1 MTDRTLARPGS
12 LQLLRTQF
20 RYQNL
25 VFWRTPIS
33 AFFSLIFPVLLFVI
47 FALAFGNAPI
57 KGLDLTTGQYFAPAI
72 AVFATASAAY
82 VNLGITTAYQRD
94 FGILKRV
101 RGTPLPPWIY
111 LASKVMT
118 SVLVGAIAA
127 AVMLTIGFVAYGLE
141 LPLRTV
147 PAMVVTFLLG
157 ASSFAALGMLL
168 AALTGSGE
176 SATAIGQATLLPLA
190 FFSGNFFVSE
200 QLPGWL
206 SKVALVFPLR
216 HFNDAFFAP
225 FDPATKGAGFEWLNL
240 GVVALWGVAAAVIAV
255 RYFRWE

>member
-1 MTDRTLARPGS
+1 MTDRAVAHPSALR
-12 LQLLRTQF
+12 LLRTQF

-47 FALAFGNAPI
+47 FVLVFGSNPI
-57 KGLDLTTGQYFAPAI
+57 QGMGLTAGQYYAPAI

-82 VNLGITTAYQRD
+82 VNLAITTAYQRD

-111 LASKVMT
+111 LVSKVMT
-118 SVLVGAIAA
+118 SVVVGAIAA
-127 AVMLTIGFVAYGLE
+127 GIMLTIGFVAYGLE

-147 PAMVVTFLLG
+147 PAMVTAFLVG
-157 ASSFAALGMLL
+157 AASFAALGMLL

-190 FFSGNFFVSE
+190 FFSGNFFVAT

-206 SKVALVFPLR
+206 SGLAKVFPLR

-225 FDPATKGAGFEWLNL
+225 FDPATAGAGFEWLNL
-240 GVVALWGVAAAVIAV
+240 GIVALWGIAAAMVAV

>member
-1 MTDRTLARPGS
+1 MTDRSIARPGS
-12 LQLLRTQF
+12 LRLLRTQF

-47 FALAFGNAPI
+47 FSLVFGNDPI
-57 KGLDLTTGQYFAPAI
+57 QELGVTAAQYYAPAL

-82 VNLGITTAYQRD
+82 TNLAITTAYQRD

-118 SVLVGAIAA
+118 AVLVGAIAA
-127 AVMLTIGFVAYGLE
+127 AIMLAIGFVAYDLQ
-141 LPLRTV
+141 LPLRAV
-147 PAMVVTFLLG
+147 PAMVTAFLVG
-157 ASSFAALGMLL
+157 AASFAALGMLL

-176 SATAIGQATLLPLA
+176 SATAIAQATLLPLA
-190 FFSGNFFVSE
+190 FFSGNFFVST
-200 QLPGWL
+200 QLPAWL
-206 SKVALVFPLR
+206 SRLASVFPLR
-216 HFNDAFFAP
+216 HFNDAFLAP
-225 FDPATKGAGFEWLNL
+225 FDPATAGAGFEWLHL
-240 GVVALWGVAAAVIAV
+240 AIVALWGLAAAVVAV
-255 RYFRWE
+255 RCFRWE